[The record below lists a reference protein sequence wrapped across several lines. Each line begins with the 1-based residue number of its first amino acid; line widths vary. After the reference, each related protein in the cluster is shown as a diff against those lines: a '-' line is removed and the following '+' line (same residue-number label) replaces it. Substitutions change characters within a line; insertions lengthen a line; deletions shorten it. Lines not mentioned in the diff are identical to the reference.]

1 VIVLKS
7 RVISLMN
14 VLNGLLTSAHWIIYD
29 MQGVL
34 RLGGTFAVDCGVVK
48 FAHSDGVPGD
58 HPDIAKVIEA
68 LN

>member
-1 VIVLKS
+1 
-7 RVISLMN
+7 
-14 VLNGLLTSAHWIIYD
+14 

-34 RLGGTFAVDCGVVK
+34 RLGGTFAVDDGVVK

-68 LN
+68 LQ